1 MACLV
6 EPVMAFEESRV
17 TEAWPSGW
25 RLFTVLSTVITTFM
39 LLRLGS
45 TDFSSPEDL
54 SAMIQYSVRWA
65 VPFIFLIIAISALYR
80 LLPGRLTRWLLRN
93 RRYLGLCFAV
103 AMAWQGAFIF
113 IVSCSH
119 PAHYYGEIY
128 LLRDELEGSSGY
140 LLLAAMTA
148 TSFGIFRRHI
158 TNEQWRF
165 LHLSGVI
172 FLWAY
177 PYSVYWWNV
186 FYYQT
191 QHWFDVLFYALGFTA
206 FALRILAW
214 GRDRGLAPNIDLR
227 RLFGGSTMLLSL
239 LLAGSGHLWQPALSS
254 VLLMPLWSAELEL
267 WLPFWPF
274 EPFVPLLVL
283 ALGVAMAF
291 GEDAVSG
298 PQHRVVA
305 ELS

>member
-1 MACLV
+1 MAY
-6 EPVMAFEESRV
+6 EESRV
-17 TEAWPSGW
+17 TEVWPSGW

-80 LLPGRLTRWLLRN
+80 LFPGRLTRWLLRN

-103 AMAWQGAFIF
+103 AMAWQGVFIF
-113 IVSCSH
+113 IVSSSH
-119 PAHYYGEIY
+119 SAHYYGEIY

-148 TSFGIFRRHI
+148 TSFGIFRRHV
-158 TNEQWRF
+158 TKEQWRF

-191 QHWFDVLFYALGFTA
+191 QHWFDVLFYVLGLTA
-206 FALRILAW
+206 FALRVLAW
-214 GRDRGLAPNIDLR
+214 GRDRGFVHAGELR
-227 RLFGGSTMLLSL
+227 WLFGGSAVLLSL
-239 LLAGSGHLWQPALSS
+239 VLAGSGHIWQPALST
-254 VLLMPLWSAELEL
+254 VLLMPPWSAELEL

-283 ALGVAMAF
+283 ALGVAMAS
-291 GEDAVSG
+291 GGGAVSD